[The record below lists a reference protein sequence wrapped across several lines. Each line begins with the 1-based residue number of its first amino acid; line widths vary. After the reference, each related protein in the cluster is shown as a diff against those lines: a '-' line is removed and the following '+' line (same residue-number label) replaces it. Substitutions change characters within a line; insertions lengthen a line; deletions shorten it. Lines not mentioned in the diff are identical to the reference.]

1 MRKLDWEIKIDERRD
16 AVGKLKKQKEELED
30 VAFIT
35 EYMQKYREEE
45 KEKEKR
51 KRDSNNDDDDRE
63 AKKQKPVSIY
73 IFSFLDD

>member
-16 AVGKLKKQKEELED
+16 AVGKLKKQKEDLEGD
-30 VAFIT
+30 VVFIT

-51 KRDSNNDDDDRE
+51 KRDNNDDDDDRE

-73 IFSFLDD
+73 IFFFS